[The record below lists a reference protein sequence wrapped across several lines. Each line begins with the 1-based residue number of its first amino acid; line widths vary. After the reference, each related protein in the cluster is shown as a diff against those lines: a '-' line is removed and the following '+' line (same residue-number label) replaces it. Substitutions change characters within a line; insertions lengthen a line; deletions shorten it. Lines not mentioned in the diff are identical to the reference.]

1 MPKPLTFY
9 DQDPRV
15 ARRIRQERCRYL
27 RANDVPLEQISEE
40 VGLSVKYV
48 SSLTADLTDRKP
60 RIDVPAWVPAALRNV
75 YVQIGQLHGEHEAAS
90 KCRALKAALADGT
103 QVRQTDVARWEA
115 R

>member
-1 MPKPLTFY
+1 MSKPLNFY

-15 ARRIRQERCRYL
+15 ARRIRQERCRFL
-27 RANDVPLEQISEE
+27 RAKDVPLEQISEE
-40 VGLSVKYV
+40 VGLSVKYI
-48 SSLTADLTDRKP
+48 SSLTADLTDRKS

-90 KCRALKAALADGT
+90 KCRALKAALSNGS
-103 QVRQTDVARWEA
+103 QIQQTDLARWEV